1 MSQIHTYLNL
11 AESLRNLWKYLRER
25 VEVLDRLEWKSLN
38 LDAKKKK
45 TNPYQIIQ
53 L

>member
-11 AESLRNLWKYLRER
+11 AESLNNIWKYLKER
-25 VEVLDRLEWKSLN
+25 VEILDRLEWKSLN
-38 LDAKKKK
+38 LDKQKKK
-45 TNPYQIIQ
+45 NPYQIIQ